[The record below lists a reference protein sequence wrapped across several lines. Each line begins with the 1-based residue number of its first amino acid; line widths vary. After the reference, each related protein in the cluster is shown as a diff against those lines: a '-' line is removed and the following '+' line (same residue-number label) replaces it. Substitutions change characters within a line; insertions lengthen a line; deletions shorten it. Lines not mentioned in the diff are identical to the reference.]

1 MTERKSRFGDRSAL
15 PADPALQVLHLRPRG
30 VATDPAAPVTYPG
43 RLAAEDQQALVV
55 RLQKAREEATGSRQ
69 EHESERA
76 AREQERSAGLVLMW
90 VDPEAIGLTAFANRN
105 EQSLSIKDEN
115 FKAFK
120 ESIRRNGQ
128 DTPVRIRPAAP
139 GAATTYELVEGH
151 RRHAAIRL
159 LNEEVSGG
167 FKILVRLDAKAS
179 ELVDLCL
186 KMYRENADRQDLSA
200 HETGSMFANWLKWGV
215 CKTQREIV
223 GLTGLKESTVSQYLT
238 IAGLPP
244 EVLAA
249 FGDVRDIA
257 LRWSTALAKACKE
270 HLPETLN
277 RARKVMKQSPR
288 PDAEAVYEFL
298 TAELPAG
305 RPTKKR
311 SSKKSDMVYVD
322 DKVLFK
328 IALKDK
334 RLTFS
339 RWQVEPE
346 LIPALYDDVKS
357 FFDEW
362 LKTHAR
368 PKS

>member
-1 MTERKSRFGDRSAL
+1 MTDRKSRFGDRSAL
-15 PADPALQVLHLRPRG
+15 PDDPALHVLQLRPRG
-30 VATDPAAPVTYPG
+30 VASDPAAPVTYPG
-43 RLAAEDQQALVV
+43 RLAAEDQQALIV

-69 EHESERA
+69 ELESERA
-76 AREQERSAGLVLMW
+76 AREQERSEGLVLMW
-90 VDPEAIGLTAFANRN
+90 IDPEAIGLTAFANRN
-105 EQSLSIKDEN
+105 EQSLSITDEN
-115 FKAFK
+115 FKALK

-128 DTPVRIRPAAP
+128 DAPVRIRPAAP

-159 LNEEVSGG
+159 LNKEVQGG

-215 CKTQREIV
+215 CKTQREII

-238 IAGLPP
+238 IAGLQP
-244 EVLAA
+244 EVLDA

-257 LRWSTALAKACKE
+257 LRWSPALAKACKE
-270 HLPETLN
+270 HLPETLA
-277 RARKVMKQSPR
+277 RAKKVVKQSPR
-288 PDAEAVYEFL
+288 PDAEAVYKFL

-305 RPTKKR
+305 RTSKR
-311 SSKKSDMVYVD
+311 GSKKSDTVYVD

-328 IALKDK
+328 IALKGK
-334 RLTFS
+334 HLTFS

-346 LIPALYDDVKS
+346 LMPTLYDDVKS

-362 LKTHAR
+362 LKAHAR

>member
-1 MTERKSRFGDRSAL
+1 MSERKSRFGDRSAL
-15 PADPALQVLHLRPRG
+15 PQDPALQVLQLRPRG

-55 RLQKAREEATGSRQ
+55 RLQKARDEALGSRTQ
-69 EHESERA
+69 LEAERA
-76 AREQERSAGLVLMW
+76 ERQRERDEGLLLLS
-90 VDPEAIGLTAFANRN
+90 VDPESIGLTAFANRS
-105 EQSLSIKDEN
+105 ELSLSIKDEK

-128 DTPVRIRPAAP
+128 DTPVRVRPAAA

-151 RRHAAIRL
+151 RRHAAIRE
-159 LNEEVSGG
+159 LNREAEGG
-167 FKILVRLDAKAS
+167 FKILIRVDAKAA

-186 KMYRENADRQDLSA
+186 KMYRENADREDLSA
-200 HETGSMFANWLKWGV
+200 HETGSMFANWLQARV
-215 CKTQREIV
+215 CKTQREIAT
-223 GLTGLKESTVSQYLT
+223 LTGLKENTVSQYLT
-238 IAGLPP
+238 IAALPP

-249 FGDVRDIA
+249 FGDLRAIA
-257 LRWSTALAKACKE
+257 VRWSTALSKACKE
-270 HLPETLN
+270 HLPETL
-277 RARKVMKQSPR
+277 ARVKKVMKQSPR
-288 PDAEAVYEFL
+288 PDAEAVYKFL

-305 RPTKKR
+305 RTSKR
-311 SSKKSDMVYVD
+311 GSKKSDMVYVD

-334 RLTFS
+334 HLTFS

-346 LIPALYDDVKS
+346 LVPALYDDVKS